1 MATKKETMIVISGGV
16 ADVQSQELN
25 NSDLAVEIAMEL
37 ARKTAKRFKK
47 MVAELDEESIRVIV
61 KAIEHIEP
69 EAVEKQFEC
78 LFSLAEMEEARDDME
93 FLFICAQYNEHTFE
107 VFKDE
112 FLEDEYVDDYSV
124 ENLIEEETQEKDA
137 NLN

>member
-47 MVAELDEESIRVIV
+47 MVAELDEESIGVIV
-61 KAIEHIEP
+61 CWSFWIP
-69 EAVEKQFEC
+69 
-78 LFSLAEMEEARDDME
+78 
-93 FLFICAQYNEHTFE
+93 Y
-107 VFKDE
+107 
-112 FLEDEYVDDYSV
+112 
-124 ENLIEEETQEKDA
+124 
-137 NLN
+137 

>member
-47 MVAELDEESIRVIV
+47 WS
-61 KAIEHIEP
+61 
-69 EAVEKQFEC
+69 Q
-78 LFSLAEMEEARDDME
+78 
-93 FLFICAQYNEHTFE
+93 
-107 VFKDE
+107 
-112 FLEDEYVDDYSV
+112 
-124 ENLIEEETQEKDA
+124 NLMKNQSG
-137 NLN
+137 